1 VRLSRAGLGPTS
13 PSLARSASAPRRPHP
28 ILTLIAMGLAFWLA
42 RLGDRTRRPPEPN
55 PARRRD
61 LSESVQALQTGRG
74 RDADS
79 PQEIPARGW
88 KDIVLRTW
96 REFREDQIPM
106 IAAGVT
112 FYILLALFP
121 GIGAFVA
128 LYGLVADVGEAQKD
142 VALLSAVLPGG
153 AITLIGDQMARV
165 AAAREDGL
173 SVAAF
178 LGLATSL
185 WSANGAMKAIIT
197 GLNIAYEET
206 ESRAFARKLV
216 TSFGFTLGALVFAMA
231 TAAVL
236 VAQPVVERLA
246 GHSAAVPFA
255 LVAWS
260 GLFALL
266 VVGLA
271 VLYRY
276 GPSRDRAKWR
286 WISWGSF
293 FAGLAW
299 LAVSTAFSA
308 YVARFG
314 SFDRTYGP
322 LGAVIGFMTW
332 AWISSMVV
340 LLGAE
345 LNSEIEHQ
353 TARDSTVGPPEP
365 LGSRG
370 ATMADTVGVAQ

>member
-1 VRLSRAGLGPTS
+1 
-13 PSLARSASAPRRPHP
+13 
-28 ILTLIAMGLAFWLA
+28 
-42 RLGDRTRRPPEPN
+42 
-55 PARRRD
+55 
-61 LSESVQALQTGRG
+61 
-74 RDADS
+74 
-79 PQEIPARGW
+79 
-88 KDIVLRTW
+88 
-96 REFREDQIPM
+96 
-106 IAAGVT
+106 
-112 FYILLALFP
+112 
-121 GIGAFVA
+121 
-128 LYGLVADVGEAQKD
+128 
-142 VALLSAVLPGG
+142 
-153 AITLIGDQMARV
+153 
-165 AAAREDGL
+165 
-173 SVAAF
+173 
-178 LGLATSL
+178 
-185 WSANGAMKAIIT
+185 
-197 GLNIAYEET
+197 
-206 ESRAFARKLV
+206 
-216 TSFGFTLGALVFAMA
+216 
-231 TAAVL
+231 
-236 VAQPVVERLA
+236 
-246 GHSAAVPFA
+246 
-255 LVAWS
+255 
-260 GLFALL
+260 
-266 VVGLA
+266 LA

-370 ATMADTVGVAQ
+370 ATMADTVGEAQ